1 MKGYGLLRNRK
12 QSIIGNPNACF
23 RNSNVIT
30 LYTVCHFASSTLLQ
44 SCHYGLKFPVGLLVL
59 SSRNYI
65 SAKLPGSFAPMT
77 IAYHF
82 KREVVKDSLLLKNEH
97 IIIVVNI
104 ILLSKMIRSN
114 DKEYMFFYKQL
125 HFRRQPWCC

>member
-1 MKGYGLLRNRK
+1 MKGYGLLRNGK
-12 QSIIGNPNACF
+12 QSIIANPNACF

-30 LYTVCHFASSTLLQ
+30 LCTVCHFAFSALLH
-44 SCHYGLKFPVGLLVL
+44 SYHYGLKVQVGLLVL

-97 IIIVVNI
+97 IIVVNI

-114 DKEYMFFYKQL
+114 DKEYMFFYTQL
-125 HFRRQPWCC
+125 HFRRQPWCY